1 MIISVYL
8 IIKNTINVMIK
19 LKYLIN
25 MWYIQ

>member
-19 LKYLIN
+19 LKDLIN